1 MVAATN
7 RPSIERYRPDS
18 KVLAQTA
25 SALENLLREDN
36 AEKMTLF
43 SRNHPVLKTR
53 LIDQNVRKFLLT
65 NISEKSKGFFSL
77 LESNFCHYVTNLLHD
92 FCKKMTG

>member
-7 RPSIERYRPDS
+7 GPSIERYRPDS

-36 AEKMTLF
+36 AEKMTPF
-43 SRNHPVLKTR
+43 FNKPAR
-53 LIDQNVRKFLLT
+53 I
-65 NISEKSKGFFSL
+65 EKPS
-77 LESNFCHYVTNLLHD
+77 Y
-92 FCKKMTG
+92 